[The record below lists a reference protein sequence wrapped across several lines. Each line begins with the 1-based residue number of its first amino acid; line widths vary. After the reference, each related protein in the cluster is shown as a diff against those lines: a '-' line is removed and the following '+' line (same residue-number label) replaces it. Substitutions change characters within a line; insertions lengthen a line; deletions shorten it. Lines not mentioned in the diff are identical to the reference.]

1 MLPRFAFLFTFPS
14 GYLFTIGVRPMFS
27 LGQTLPPTL
36 RSSSKERE
44 SRKHSLHKRLH
55 MTRRIVPFI
64 DALPQKLQCALS
76 LDMQPQHTSLSHR
89 LGLSNRAVPCSF
101 AAQNVQKVQHE
112 RSHADRGHNG

>member
-55 MTRRIVPFI
+55 MTRRIVTFI
-64 DALPQKLQCALS
+64 DALPQKLPCAPS
-76 LDMQPQHTSLSHR
+76 LDMQPQHTSQGSLYI
-89 LGLSNRAVPCSF
+89 ATCSI
-101 AAQNVQKVQHE
+101 AHAQIVLLIALLFLQLV
-112 RSHADRGHNG
+112 